1 MKTTLLKQQAAGV
14 LALVAF
20 GVAAPAFAGE
30 TGRMPA
36 DWFVLPEDAA
46 TLNATGRLLDREDKN
61 GTTYLRGEAPME
73 RTVDR
78 IFAATAESLEKSG
91 TVIGGRTPPPNAPA
105 DWVPWHLS
113 ELYMDLGV
121 NLAGTAGVVTGI
133 GEAAVEVQWKPTA
146 ARRKALGLVAT
157 VSADDQRSLVAE
169 ETDRPADLTID
180 EYTTRDELERM
191 VDSVTDTV
199 MATGRVSDRPFL
211 RENLGRTARDL
222 QAIMVNINEYNDTHW
237 DISKFGLDVDVSGS
251 GKVGTGMTVGVAV
264 RLRFEWKRTNYG
276 EPLPEPL
283 DGNSEKREDI
293 KKLLAGVARDMETV
307 GDEQYAGSG
316 FDLTTMRVGVG
327 LYLSAKFGVVSGKLG
342 VTGYA
347 FFTKSSRLA
356 NGGRSGPIIVEEE
369 IPMLDG
375 EPKAEH
381 LAYAQEIGVRAMEVP
396 GGDDGADRVVY
407 YMQREK
413 FRKGLASATKMGAFF
428 AKRAAKAT
436 ASGEERNWQIS
447 QLKPTFALSLQG
459 ALPMVTIGGKVGLEM
474 TFKAVN

>member
-1 MKTTLLKQQAAGV
+1 MKTTKMKSAVAALLLAAT
-14 LALVAF
+14 
-20 GVAAPAFAGE
+20 AAPALAGE
-30 TGRMPA
+30 TGRLPA

-46 TLNATGRLLDREDKN
+46 TINATARLLDREDRN

-121 NLAGTAGVVTGI
+121 NLSGTAGVVTGI

-146 ARRKALGLVAT
+146 ARKKALGLVAAVPT
-157 VSADDQRSLVAE
+157 STPSHGPAIVAE
-169 ETDRPADLTID
+169 DDKAADLTIN
-180 EYTTRDELERM
+180 EYTTRDELDRM
-191 VDSVTDTV
+191 VESVTDTV

-211 RENLGRTARDL
+211 RENLGRTATDL

-237 DISKFGLDVDVSGS
+237 DISKFGLDVDISGS
-251 GKVGTGMTVGVAV
+251 GKVGTGMTAGVAV
-264 RLRFEWKRTNYG
+264 RLRFEWKRSNYG
-276 EPLPEPL
+276 EFVPEPL
-283 DGNSEKREDI
+283 DGNTEKREDL
-293 KKLLAGVARDMETV
+293 KKLLAGVARDMEKV

-316 FDLTTMRVGVG
+316 FDLTTLRVGVG

-356 NGGRSGPIIVEEE
+356 NGGRSSPIIVDDE
-369 IPMLDG
+369 IPMIDT
-375 EPKAEH
+375 EPKVEH
-381 LAYAQEIGVRAMEVP
+381 LAYAQEVGVRALEVP

-413 FRKGLASATKMGAFF
+413 FQKGLASATKMGSFF

-436 ASGEERNWQIS
+436 AAGEEKNWQIS

-474 TFKAVN
+474 TFKAVH